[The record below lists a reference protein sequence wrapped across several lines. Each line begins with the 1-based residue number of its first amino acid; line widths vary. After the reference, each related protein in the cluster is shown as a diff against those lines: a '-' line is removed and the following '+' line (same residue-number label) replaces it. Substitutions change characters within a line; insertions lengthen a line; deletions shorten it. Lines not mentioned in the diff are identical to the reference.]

1 MTITDARRTKRG
13 RISVYADGE
22 FLFAVEEES
31 WQLSG
36 LSVGDAT
43 DEDRLNALLRQ
54 SRAQEARRRALHML
68 SARSYTAQN
77 LTRRLAEKTDGEA
90 ARAAVS
96 RMEELGL
103 IDDADYALRYA
114 RDLFHLRG
122 FAPRRIRYE
131 LQKRGISQD
140 LCARALEAL
149 APDCGDLSARAAEL
163 LRARFGALQSEADL
177 RRAAALLERCG
188 YSYSD
193 IQTALRLVS
202 ETALED

>member
-1 MTITDARRTKRG
+1 MTITDAKKTKRG

-36 LSVGDAT
+36 LDAGDT
-43 DEDRLNALLRQ
+43 VEEEQLNALLRQ
-54 SRAQEARRRALHML
+54 SRTREARRRALNML
-68 SARSYTAQN
+68 SAKSYTAQA
-77 LTRRLAEKTDGEA
+77 LTRRLGEKTGHEA
-90 ARAAVS
+90 ARAAVE

-103 IDDADYALRYA
+103 IDDEDYALRYA

-131 LQKRGISQD
+131 LQKRGISSD
-140 LCARALEAL
+140 LCALALEELEA
-149 APDCGDLSARAAEL
+149 DFGDLSERAADL
-163 LRARFGALQSEADL
+163 LRARFGTLKSETEQ

-188 YSYSD
+188 YAYAD
-193 IQTALRLVS
+193 IQTALRAVS
-202 ETALED
+202 GMELED